1 MDVQGKSVDPNNDAL
16 LDACVAAAKP
26 AAEIIRRGTS
36 RLPTIRWEE
45 KGASDFVS
53 DVDRG
58 AEEAIREVL
67 LSHFPSAVIL
77 GEELSPGGAAASPDI
92 AFVVDPL
99 DGTTNFLHGYPE
111 YAVSIGAL
119 SRGSLAA
126 GVVFNVATGEKF
138 TATANGGAF
147 LDGKRIGVSKIIDHA
162 RALIGT
168 GFPFKKLELLQS
180 YLPQLDTIMRATA
193 GIRRAG
199 SAALDLASVACGR
212 FDGFWELDLAPWDV
226 AAGVLLVREAGGMV
240 TDLAGNP
247 AEIIFGPFVAGNPA
261 IHGWLLETLRD
272 AASSRH

>member
-1 MDVQGKSVDPNNDAL
+1 MAVQGKSIDPNSDVL

-26 AAEIIRRGTS
+26 AADIIRRAAS

-67 LSHFPSAVIL
+67 LDRFPSAVIV
-77 GEELSPGGAAASPDI
+77 GEELSPTDAVTNAEIS
-92 AFVVDPL
+92 FVVDPL

-119 SRGSLAA
+119 SHGTLAA

-138 TATANGGAF
+138 TATAGGGAF
-147 LDGKRIGVSKIIDHA
+147 LDGKRIAVSEISDHT

-168 GFPFKKLELLQS
+168 GFPFKKLEMLPAYLQ
-180 YLPQLDTIMRATA
+180 QFDAIMRSTA

-226 AAGVLLVREAGGMV
+226 AAGVLLVREAGGIV
-240 TDLAGNP
+240 TDLAGSP
-247 AEIIFGPFVAGNPA
+247 AGINFGPFVAGNPA
-261 IHGWLLETLRD
+261 IHAWLLETLRRTG
-272 AASSRH
+272 S